1 MKDVDQELKESIKQA
16 LLEVEKTGDIVLV
29 SPVLEGVA
37 RVIAET
43 TKEAYVGEL
52 FTHEELVFF
61 RQLVAEAAHSDK
73 LFCGELQAI
82 TGYTKEAVA
91 ELLEKLSN
99 LTSYY

>member
-61 RQLVAEAAHSDK
+61 RQLVAEAA
-73 LFCGELQAI
+73 Q
-82 TGYTKEAVA
+82 
-91 ELLEKLSN
+91 
-99 LTSYY
+99 